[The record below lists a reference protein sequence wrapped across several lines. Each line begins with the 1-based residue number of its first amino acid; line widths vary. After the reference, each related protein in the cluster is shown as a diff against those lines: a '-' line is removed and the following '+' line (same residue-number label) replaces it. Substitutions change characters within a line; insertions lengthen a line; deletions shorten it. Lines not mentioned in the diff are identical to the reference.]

1 MIERQFVLRNKK
13 QFEIQNY
20 LFESLRRAGLS
31 YVEIKRTPL
40 GERII
45 IHTTRPGL
53 VVGRSGSNIK
63 KITSELKSRF
73 KLENPQVEIAEV
85 KDPNLDPKVVAEKI
99 ILSLERYGSK
109 RFKAIL
115 HKTMEEVMNSGAL
128 GVEIILSGKVP
139 SARAKS
145 WRVSVGYLRKCGD
158 VAIEGIRRAHRQAR
172 LKSGIVGVKV
182 SITPPDLDLIDKID
196 LSQLN
201 KSVEHAEVKE
211 VEEKQQ
217 SGNEDKEPSGE
228 KKASKGKE
236 TESKVEKEAKKPKK
250 PKSKSS
256 KSTKKK
262 SSKSQK

>member
-13 QFEIQNY
+13 QFEIQKY
-20 LFESLRRAGLS
+20 LFETLRRAGLS

-73 KLENPQVEIAEV
+73 KLDNPQVEIAEV

-115 HKTMEEVMNSGAL
+115 HKAMEEVMNAGAL

-158 VAIEGIRRAHRQAR
+158 VAIEGIRKASRQAK
-172 LKSGIVGVKV
+172 LKSGVVGVKV

-201 KSVEHAEVKE
+201 KSVEQAEVKE
-211 VEEKQQ
+211 VEEEKH
-217 SGNEDKEPSGE
+217 SEAEKEEE
-228 KKASKGKE
+228 KKEEINKI
-236 TESKVEKEAKKPKK
+236 EKEAKKSKK
-250 PKSKSS
+250 TKSKSS
-256 KSTKKK
+256 KSTK
-262 SSKSQK
+262 SSKSKKKESKK

>member
-20 LFESLRRAGLS
+20 LFESLKRAGLS

-115 HKTMEEVMNSGAL
+115 HKAMEDVMNAGAL

-158 VAIEGIRRAHRQAR
+158 VAIEGIRRASRQAK
-172 LKSGIVGVKV
+172 LKSGVVGVKV

-201 KSVEHAEVKE
+201 KSVEQAEVKE
-211 VEEKQQ
+211 VEENQPKAEKKEEKKE
-217 SGNEDKEPSGE
+217 EDKEAV
-228 KKASKGKE
+228 K
-236 TESKVEKEAKKPKK
+236 KVEKEAKKSKK
-250 PKSKSS
+250 AKSKSS
-256 KSTKKK
+256 KSSKSKKK
-262 SSKSQK
+262 ESKK

>member
-20 LFESLRRAGLS
+20 LFESLKRAGLS

-115 HKTMEEVMNSGAL
+115 HKAMEDVMNAGAL

-158 VAIEGIRRAHRQAR
+158 VAIEGIRRASRQAK
-172 LKSGIVGVKV
+172 LKSGVVGVKV

-201 KSVEHAEVKE
+201 KSVEQAEVKE
-211 VEEKQQ
+211 VEENQPKAEKEEKKE
-217 SGNEDKEPSGE
+217 EDKEAV
-228 KKASKGKE
+228 K
-236 TESKVEKEAKKPKK
+236 KVEKEAKKSKK
-250 PKSKSS
+250 AKSKSS
-256 KSTKKK
+256 KSSKSKKK
-262 SSKSQK
+262 ESKK

>member
-20 LFESLRRAGLS
+20 LFESLKRAGLS

-115 HKTMEEVMNSGAL
+115 HKAMEDVMNAGAL

-158 VAIEGIRRAHRQAR
+158 VAIEGIRRASRQAK
-172 LKSGIVGVKV
+172 LKSGVVGVKV

-201 KSVEHAEVKE
+201 KSVEQAEVKE
-211 VEEKQQ
+211 VEENQPKAEKEEKKE
-217 SGNEDKEPSGE
+217 EDK
-228 KKASKGKE
+228 KDIK
-236 TESKVEKEAKKPKK
+236 KVEKEAKKSKK
-250 PKSKSS
+250 AKSKSS
-256 KSTKKK
+256 KSSKSKKK
-262 SSKSQK
+262 ESKK